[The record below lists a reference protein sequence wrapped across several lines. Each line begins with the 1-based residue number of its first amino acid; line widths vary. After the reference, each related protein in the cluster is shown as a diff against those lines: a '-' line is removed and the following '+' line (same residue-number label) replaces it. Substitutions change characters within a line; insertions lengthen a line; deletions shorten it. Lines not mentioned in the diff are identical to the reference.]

1 MTNKFTSR
9 KAKDVSTAAAKAFIK
24 KKDAGNTATSDIFSS
39 IKNAKDIATKNS

>member
-24 KKDAGNTATSDIFSS
+24 KKMQEIQRHLIFFHQ
-39 IKNAKDIATKNS
+39 